1 MEQVLI
7 SQEKNY
13 LVLRIP
19 IKAVKSEDFLVSASE
34 RNFIS
39 HGLRDFE
46 KSRHSRTFDNA
57 KEAVK
62 FLRSL

>member
-1 MEQVLI
+1 MNQVLI

-19 IKAVKSEDFLVSASE
+19 IKAVKSEDLLISASE
-34 RNFIS
+34 RNS
-39 HGLRDFE
+39 VNQGLRDFE
-46 KSRHSRTFDNA
+46 KGRHSRTFDNA